1 MILYNGRSAGAFAL
15 AYLTETSNAM
25 RKRRKLKK
33 TEEEESQATKIRTPV
48 PAKESVKQNESS
60 NVLTF

>member
-33 TEEEESQATKIRTPV
+33 TEEEEQQATKIV
-48 PAKESVKQNESS
+48 KVIPAKESTKQHESS